1 MSIKPISVGVIGC
14 GEIAQLMH
22 LPFLN
27 ELPQFRIGALCD
39 ISSSL
44 IGRLG
49 RVYGVET
56 LCTNY
61 QDLLANPDIEAV
73 VICNNDHGPVVWDA
87 VSARKHFIVE
97 KPVAFTLEETNGLV
111 DAVTKAGVAA
121 MVGYMKLFDPG
132 YERGLK
138 MIGQIGKPRSIRLH
152 DFAGRFD
159 RYGALYT
166 QIKADDISADV
177 LAKGRAV
184 IASKM
189 KKAVA
194 EQRQGYE
201 DMYFNILM
209 LGSHDL
215 AVLRGLLGS
224 PISVSYAR
232 AMDPEHVFA
241 VLDYADSVPA
251 MLEIAYGPQ
260 YEWWDEALEVR
271 GERDEVRVE
280 FQNPYLRHNSAD
292 VFFRSSDE
300 AWGSRGYVRGVPDT
314 SFRRQWQHFYEVI
327 RNGVPVRS
335 TIAGGIS
342 DIEVAIQIV
351 KALPAMN

>member
-1 MSIKPISVGVIGC
+1 MSVKPVSVGVIGC

-22 LPFLN
+22 LPFLH

-44 IGRLG
+44 IDRLG
-49 RVYGVET
+49 RAYGVDA
-56 LCTNY
+56 LYTNY
-61 QDLLANPDIEAV
+61 REMLADPEIEAV

-87 VSARKHFIVE
+87 VAARKHFIVE
-97 KPVAFTLEETNGLV
+97 KPVAFTLAETNGLV
-111 DAVTKAGVAA
+111 DAVAKAGIAA

-132 YERGLK
+132 YERGVK
-138 MIGQIGKPRSIRLH
+138 MIGQIGKPRSIRMH

-159 RYGALYT
+159 RYGTLYT
-166 QIKADDISADV
+166 QFKADDISTDV
-177 LAKGRAV
+177 LAGSQAA
-184 IASKM
+184 IASKI
-189 KKAVA
+189 KKAVT
-194 EQRQGYE
+194 EERQGYE

-224 PISVSYAR
+224 PTGVAYAR
-232 AMDPEHVFA
+232 AVDREHVFA
-241 VLDYADSVPA
+241 VLDYADGVPA

-292 VFFRSSDE
+292 VYFRSSDE
-300 AWGSRGYVRGVPDT
+300 AWGGRGYIRGVPDT

-335 TIAGGIS
+335 TLAGGIS
-342 DIEVAIQIV
+342 DIEVAIEIV
-351 KALPAMN
+351 KVLPAMN